1 MATGENNSPFGPSPF
16 SELTL
21 KIINMLKKPTLDSK
35 LGETLDSFISELSI
49 SERYL
54 NNGIVNIKFAE
65 AGLFLESSASLYSK
79 RVDLLWDNA
88 LEYQMQLCAYNK
100 SQKENEKEAEKIVQR
115 INRNKRKKIIQNVVE
130 KLPCLDELIHDI
142 DRSKK
147 LLETASTM
155 PGSDAVTNRW
165 KEINTNKTVN
175 DHSSEEASCRQE
187 PPQPCSDFLCSL
199 NQSVS
204 LDSDERLAS
213 YNELIMNRLLPY
225 FGSLCNIREPERI
238 IGGNNQ
244 DWLLQKYLKHIMIN
258 YKKFWLERRGDD
270 FNLFQQRI
278 RQIDAL
284 LPSEANAVGLS
295 NLSVVN
301 LIRLPED
308 LMTDYTLNNDVHV
321 RAMIHDLLVKER
333 QISAARI
340 KKSSERCSEADS
352 GYHEMFND
360 SDSRSASRPDTVLMS
375 QHSLVDS
382 GIYEDQIPS
391 VSSFH
396 RDELELDTCETVMHV
411 EEIPL
416 CNVAATSNPA
426 VLVDACNVEGNRG
439 GSGDINREG
448 VSLTCNPAAD
458 ACNLEGNGD
467 SNSPTV
473 EDVIMPNPQANS
485 VIIHSVI
492 TVPTVNSNS
501 VEQNC
506 TSVLTA
512 EISDVTTSDLTVPE
526 AATAPSDEK
535 DLTASVSQE
544 NELSAVNRILG
555 TLNDKS
561 VTPEANSKDSQ
572 IGISRIITPVSITVR
587 SFIKPLPEKKI
598 ETLKRKLVNDLND
611 EELFPKPKRKCVP
624 RTKSLKTVVTLLER
638 FERFYLCHYIP
649 EDDEEGYLLA
659 MDDDDD
665 DSAQETL
672 IPQSNISD
680 STNGITLDAR
690 ENYIPNS
697 IEVTNEVTETQTQND
712 SDNEMDSQCL
722 LPSTSDSANPVS
734 CDPISNITH
743 DIVEASTSNCSSMHT
758 LSRTKAVTDWKNFI
772 EPKLRGLH
780 RSEFDIHDYGG
791 KIIDALPE
799 EDALPFAHLVSNQKS
814 SEVCRF
820 FLASLQLA
828 NTYNIELTGPSG
840 ELANDTM
847 RIKLLTKER
856 YHEHLDE
863 YEAPSENT
871 FCEKLA
877 RAQAACPDRPVHST
891 PRQSKKRMRV

>member
-1 MATGENNSPFGPSPF
+1 MATGENSSPFGPSPL

-21 KIINMLKKPTLDSK
+21 KIIKMLKKPTLDSK
-35 LGETLDSFISELSI
+35 LGETLDSFISELSV

-54 NNGIVNIKFAE
+54 SNGIVNIKFAE

-130 KLPCLDELIHDI
+130 KLPCLDELINDI
-142 DRSKK
+142 EQSKK
-147 LLETASTM
+147 LLETASATT
-155 PGSDAVTNRW
+155 GSNTISNRW
-165 KEINTNKTVN
+165 KEINTNITVN
-175 DHSSEEASCRQE
+175 NHSSDEASGRQE
-187 PPQPCSDFLCSL
+187 PPQPSSDFLCSL

-204 LDSDERLAS
+204 LDSGERLAS

-301 LIRLPED
+301 LIRLPDD
-308 LMTDYTLNNDVHV
+308 LMTDYTLNNDVHI
-321 RAMIHDLLVKER
+321 RAMIHDILVKER
-333 QISAARI
+333 QNSAARI
-340 KKSSERCSEADS
+340 KKTSERFSEADS
-352 GYHEMFND
+352 AYHEMFND
-360 SDSRSASRPDTVLMS
+360 ADSRSASRPDTVFMS
-375 QHSLVDS
+375 QHSLGDS
-382 GIYEDQIPS
+382 GIYEDQVPS

-396 RDELELDTCETVMHV
+396 RDELELDTGETVMHD

-416 CNVAATSNPA
+416 CNVAAKSNPA
-426 VLVDACNVEGNRG
+426 MLVDACNVEGNR
-439 GSGDINREG
+439 D
-448 VSLTCNPAAD
+448 
-458 ACNLEGNGD
+458 GNGD
-467 SNSPTV
+467 GNSPAV
-473 EDVIMPNPQANS
+473 ENAIMPDPQVNP

-492 TVPTVNSNS
+492 AVPAVNSNS
-501 VEQNC
+501 VPQHSTTELAD
-506 TSVLTA
+506 TSA
-512 EISDVTTSDLTVPE
+512 EIIDQTTNDLTVPE
-526 AATAPSDEK
+526 AATASSHEK
-535 DLTASVSQE
+535 DLTTPVSRSQE
-544 NELSAVNRILG
+544 GDLSAVIGILG

-572 IGISRIITPVSITVR
+572 IIGISRTITPVSITVR
-587 SFIKPLPEKKI
+587 SVIKPLPEKKT
-598 ETLKRKLVNDLND
+598 ETLKRKLVDGLKD
-611 EELFPKPKRKCVP
+611 EELCPRPKRKCVP
-624 RTKSLKTVVTLLER
+624 RTKWLKTVVTLFAR

-649 EDDEEGYLLA
+649 EDYEEGYMLSL
-659 MDDDDD
+659 DDDD
-665 DSAQETL
+665 DSTQHTL
-672 IPQSNISD
+672 IPHSTVSD
-680 STNGITLDAR
+680 STNGIILDEG
-690 ENYIPNS
+690 ENDSYIPNS
-697 IEVTNEVTETQTQND
+697 IEVTNEVTEAQTQND
-712 SDNEMDSQCL
+712 SDDEMDSQCL
-722 LPSTSDSANPVS
+722 LPSTHDSAHPVS
-734 CDPISNITH
+734 CAATDISSIPH
-743 DIVEASTSNCSSMHT
+743 DTVEARTFNHNGSMHT
-758 LSRTKAVTDWKNFI
+758 LSRIKAVSDWKNFI
-772 EPKLRGLH
+772 EPKLRELH
-780 RSEFDIHDYGG
+780 RSEFDIHNYGG

-799 EDALPFAHLVSNQKS
+799 EEALPFAHLVCNQKA

-847 RIKLLTKER
+847 RIKLITRER

-863 YEAPSENT
+863 YEAPSENS
-871 FCEKLA
+871 FREKLA
-877 RAQAACPDRPVHST
+877 RAQAACPNKPVHST
-891 PRQSKKRMRV
+891 PRASNKQSKKRMRV